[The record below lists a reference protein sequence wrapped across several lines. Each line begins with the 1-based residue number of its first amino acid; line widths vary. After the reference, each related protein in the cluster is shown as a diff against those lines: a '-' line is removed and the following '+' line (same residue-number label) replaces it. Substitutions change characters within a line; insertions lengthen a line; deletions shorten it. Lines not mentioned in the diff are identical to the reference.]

1 MTDLV
6 HPSAAQ
12 RHAQSHLNGY
22 RPDVDGLRALAVLSV
37 LVFHAFPTLLPGGF
51 IGVDVFFVISGFVL
65 PLSLFN
71 SGYRLPDAG
80 RYLLKRFTRLFPPA
94 LASMCI

>member
-51 IGVDVFFVISGFVL
+51 SFVCEFCCRRFAHLTQMHSPQVVGTMAVSIS
-65 PLSLFN
+65 SC
-71 SGYRLPDAG
+71 RLP
-80 RYLLKRFTRLFPPA
+80 A
-94 LASMCI
+94 L